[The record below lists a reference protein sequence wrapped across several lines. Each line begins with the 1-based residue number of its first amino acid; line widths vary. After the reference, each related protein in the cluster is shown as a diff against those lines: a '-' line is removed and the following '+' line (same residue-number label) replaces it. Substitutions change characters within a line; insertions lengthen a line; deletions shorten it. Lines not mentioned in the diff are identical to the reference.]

1 MKVFY
6 FGDWGD
12 IGHFLVA
19 PNGWPHRLAGPWRL
33 VDLDAQPVDYRGSTG
48 RGVVPEDPEQREGVW
63 RLTHR
68 DGWTAIGAWDR
79 TGDARSYSKAVFIA
93 EGEHDLPAMERIA
106 AEHFPAVWARIV
118 KRGVKP

>member
-1 MKVFY
+1 MKVYY
-6 FGDWGD
+6 FGCWDVV
-12 IGHFLVA
+12 GHYAWTPDA
-19 PNGWPHRLAGPWRL
+19 PYARPRQAGPWSL
-33 VDLDAQPVDYRGSTG
+33 GDLDAGPVDWRGPTG

-79 TGDARSYSKAVFIA
+79 TVDRRGGSKAVFVA

-106 AEHFPAVWARIV
+106 AEHFPKVWARIT
-118 KRGVKP
+118 RAR